1 LFVYIKLDIGQCNIY
16 KLFYDNGMKKDV
28 YILLF
33 LFIMAVSIPFGI
45 RAYDQSLKPEISSD
59 QTREFIL
66 TGHAQKGWLLEEVE
80 AWDMLSIVKHRTKR
94 EKPIIHVNLNDN
106 VVLKLRSAD
115 VTHGFTLKG
124 YEIFISKGIEP
135 GNTIYAKFK
144 ADKEGT
150 FLFACNVFCGDIH
163 HSMHGHLVVEKR

>member
-1 LFVYIKLDIGQCNIY
+1 MN
-16 KLFYDNGMKKDV
+16 KDA
-28 YILLF
+28 YILL
-33 LFIMAVSIPFGI
+33 LLLVTAVSIPFGI
-45 RAYDQSLKPEISSD
+45 RAYDQSLKPEIISD

-66 TGHAQKGWLLEEVE
+66 TGHAQKGWILEEVK
-80 AWDMLSIVKHRTKR
+80 AWDMLSAVKHRTKR
-94 EKPIIHVNLNDN
+94 EKPVIHVNLNDN

-135 GNTIYAKFK
+135 GNTIYAEFN
-144 ADKEGT
+144 ADKAGT

-163 HSMHGHLVVEKR
+163 HSMQGYLIVDEK

>member
-1 LFVYIKLDIGQCNIY
+1 
-16 KLFYDNGMKKDV
+16 MRKDFC
-28 YILLF
+28 ILLF
-33 LFIMAVSIPFGI
+33 LLILAVSIPFGI
-45 RAYDQSLKPEISSD
+45 RAYDKSLKPGIASD

-66 TGHAQKGWLLEEVE
+66 TGHAQKGWILEEVE

-94 EKPIIHVNLNDN
+94 EKPVVRVTLNDN

-135 GNTIYAKFK
+135 GKTIYVEFK
-144 ADKEGT
+144 ADKTGK

-163 HSMHGHLVVEKR
+163 HSMQGYLIVEEK